1 MSTNATNERRTYTDA
16 EYVLGLKQND
26 NRVTYQFFYA
36 EIASVLKDIQFS
48 LFAGR
53 VEYDELVN
61 ELYLYLQRDNW
72 RKLDTFMGLNDA
84 HIRTWINTVSWRY
97 FFNIREKIQEKSSQE
112 AVIEAS
118 KNNESCDINMDISM
132 DVAKILATMK
142 NERYSEVLVL
152 MLIEGYSAEELAR
165 KWNTSVDNVYNIK
178 HRTIKKFI
186 NLYGGTRKSKKTNKK
201 K

>member
-1 MSTNATNERRTYTDA
+1 MCTNTTKERRTYTDV

-26 NRVTYQFFYA
+26 NRVTYHFFYA

-53 VEYDELVN
+53 VEFDELVN

-72 RKLDTFMGLNDA
+72 RKLDTFIGLNDA
-84 HIRTWINTVSWRY
+84 HIRTWMNTVAWRY
-97 FFNIREKIQEKSSQE
+97 FFNIREKIQEKNSQE
-112 AVIEAS
+112 NIIEAF

-186 NLYGGTRKSKKTNKK
+186 NLYGGKRKSKKTNKK